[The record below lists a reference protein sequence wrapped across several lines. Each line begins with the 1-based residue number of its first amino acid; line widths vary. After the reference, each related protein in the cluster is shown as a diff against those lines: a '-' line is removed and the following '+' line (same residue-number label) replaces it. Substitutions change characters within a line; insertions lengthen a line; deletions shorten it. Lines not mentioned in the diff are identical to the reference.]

1 VKPFTPWH
9 IIHLDM
15 ADDTPEASFDPDA
28 GGVYVVSWRD
38 GVPIGHASISFAE
51 GRMTP
56 EEVVARARENLP
68 PAAADGEESR
78 PPTGTPRASV
88 SVVICTRDRPQPLE
102 RLLRSI
108 RDLTPAPDEVL
119 VVDNAPRTDDTRAVV
134 ERTPGVRYV
143 LEPRP
148 GLDRAR
154 NAGARA
160 ATGDVVAFAD
170 DDVEVHAGWIDG
182 LLRGFDDPETLAV
195 TGLVLPA
202 NLETEAQHFFETYW
216 GFNKGYTPRT
226 FAPDFVETAKAAP
239 VWEVGAGANMAF
251 RRTAFDTVGLFD
263 ERLDVGAA
271 GCSGDSE
278 FWYRVLAEGWKCRYE
293 PSAIVFHHH
302 RRDVASLKSQI
313 FHYMRGH
320 TAALLVQYERYGH
333 TGNVRRLTRDL
344 VSLHA
349 VRLKKYLRGE
359 RHPSFLTLREEVL
372 GSIAGVAYY
381 FLHTNPMRYLRGSA
395 PGRGAR

>member
-1 VKPFTPWH
+1 
-9 IIHLDM
+9 M
-15 ADDTPEASFDPDA
+15 ADDAPDASFDSDV
-28 GGVYVVSWRD
+28 GGVYVVSWKG

-51 GRMTP
+51 RQLTP
-56 EEVVARARENLP
+56 SEVVAQTRETLAAPASDDEAPEP
-68 PAAADGEESR
+68 PVEV
-78 PPTGTPRASV
+78 PRASV
-88 SVVICTRDRPQPLE
+88 SVVICTRDRPEALE
-102 RLLRSI
+102 RALRSI
-108 RDLTPAPDEVL
+108 RNLSPAPDEIL
-119 VVDNAPRTDDTRAVV
+119 VVDNAPRTSDTRAVV
-134 ERTPGVRYV
+134 ERMPDVRYV

-154 NAGARA
+154 NTGARA
-160 ATGDVVAFAD
+160 ATGAIVAFAD
-170 DDVEVHAGWIDG
+170 DDVEVHAGWIEG
-182 LLRGFDDPETLAV
+182 LLRGFDDPSVLAV

-202 NLETEAQHFFETYW
+202 SLETEAQHFFETYW
-216 GFNKGYTPRT
+216 GFNKGYRSRT
-226 FAPDFVETAKAAP
+226 FDPAFVETAKAAP

-251 RRTAFDTVGLFD
+251 RRTAFDTVGFFD

-333 TGNVRRLTRDL
+333 RGNIRRLTRDL

-349 VRLKKYLRGE
+349 VRVKKYLAGE

-372 GSIAGVAYY
+372 GSIAGVIFY
-381 FLHTNPMRYLRGSA
+381 FLHTNPMRYLRGGASSREA
-395 PGRGAR
+395 PKNAR